1 MMLVEHHAVEAEFL
15 GYHLVVEI
23 LVEKLRALGWIEE
36 AVGHPEEALDF
47 QNLVFGNVKI
57 RPFSEIHYVHI
68 KPSVSVL

>member
-1 MMLVEHHAVEAEFL
+1 MLIQHHAVEAEFL

-23 LVEKLRALGWIEE
+23 LVEELRALGRIEK
-36 AVGHPEEALDF
+36 AVRHPEEALDF